1 MKTLGRSFR
10 ASWAAAVL
18 AVTLFTYAS
27 GASVVMQ
34 AAAAAAPSMPANCP
48 MGMGG
53 MAGDQHAPA
62 DAPASKGQANSC
74 AFCSATA
81 HAPILSAA
89 PIVACP
95 SSVAWQDRPA
105 VELNGVRGP
114 PSFRPRARGPPLPTL
129 LS

>member
-1 MKTLGRSFR
+1 
-10 ASWAAAVL
+10 
-18 AVTLFTYAS
+18 
-27 GASVVMQ
+27 MQ

-53 MAGDQHAPA
+53 MAMGGMGMAMPDMAGDQHAPA
-62 DAPASKGQANSC
+62 DAPASKGQANTC
-74 AFCSATA
+74 AFCSAAA
-81 HAPILSAA
+81 HARILSAA

-105 VELNGVRGP
+105 VELNGARGP
-114 PSFRPRARGPPLPTL
+114 PSFRPRARGPPLPSL